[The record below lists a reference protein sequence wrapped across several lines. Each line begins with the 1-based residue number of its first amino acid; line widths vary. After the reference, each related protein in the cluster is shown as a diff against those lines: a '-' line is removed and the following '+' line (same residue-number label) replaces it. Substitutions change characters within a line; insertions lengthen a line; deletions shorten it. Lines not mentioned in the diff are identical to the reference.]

1 MQRHRHSGLGAWLI
15 ILLVLVVDQLIKVWV
30 KTHMHLGD
38 SIHITDWFY
47 ITFVE
52 NNGMAYGMS
61 FIYKPLLTIFRVVA
75 VAAIGYY
82 TYKIVRREHRRGYV
96 VCLGLII
103 AGAAGNIFDC
113 FFYGQIFS
121 ASTPFAIADLVP
133 FGQGYAPLLQGRVV
147 DMFYFPLIVSTYPD
161 WLPIWGG
168 RDFIFFSPV
177 FNFADACIS
186 VGVVIV
192 ILFYR
197 RELEQI
203 SEVLVEGTR
212 YEKKPAATTDD
223 DSQNE

>member
-1 MQRHRHSGLGAWLI
+1 MRKRSSAGWWVLVLIVLILI
-15 ILLVLVVDQLIKVWV
+15 IDQIIKVSV
-30 KTHMHLGD
+30 KTHMPLGD
-38 SIHITDWFY
+38 SIRITKWFY

-61 FIYKPLLTIFRVVA
+61 FIYKPLLTLFRVIA

-82 TYKIVRREHRRGYV
+82 MYKVVKRGGSVGYMI
-96 VCLGLII
+96 CLAMIL

-113 FFYGQIFS
+113 FFYGQIFT
-121 ASTPFAIADLVP
+121 ASTPFTISELVP
-133 FGQGYAPLLQGRVV
+133 FGQGYAPVLQGRVV

-161 WLPIWGG
+161 WFPFVGG

-186 VGVVIV
+186 VGVILV

-197 RELEQI
+197 KQLEQLTQ
-203 SEVLVEGTR
+203 VLFEGTR
-212 YEKKPAATTDD
+212 FAKKKEEEETP
-223 DSQNE
+223 